1 MSKDKKKNKDEEWSK
16 ARSIE
21 EQWNFEEVPEHFSQV
36 NDRKRGD
43 GDSCLGL
50 FRNLIVLVVIYTY
63 FINYF
68 GSRFFDFDLFN
79 FTKNTALELLGATST
94 KVKQERENPTYQTV
108 NSIKFKNCEN
118 REYRN
123 EENIKRTSE
132 GVVQIKTSKSL
143 GTGFVVSHA
152 RNQTLILT
160 NSHVITGEDNAL
172 VSWSD
177 QKNDIAYVVNDLN
190 LKTEYKDLAV
200 LSVNRRYG
208 KVLGIAK
215 NNPKVG
221 EKVIAIGN
229 PKGFGLS
236 ASQGMVS
243 RISDQGRMIQTDA
256 AFNPG
261 VSGGPLIN
269 NKGCVVGINTSMYTK
284 SQGLNFSISAPLIRQ
299 YLGK

>member
-36 NDRKRGD
+36 NDRKKGESCRGVLLNLFTFVVVLTF
-43 GDSCLGL
+43 GINTLG
-50 FRNLIVLVVIYTY
+50 RS
-63 FINYF
+63 F
-68 GSRFFDFDLFN
+68 GFNFNLFN
-79 FTKNTALELLGATST
+79 FIKNIALELLGTTST
-94 KVKQERENPTYQTV
+94 KVKQERENPIYQTV

-243 RISDQGRMIQTDA
+243 RISDQGRMIQTD
-256 AFNPG
+256 
-261 VSGGPLIN
+261 
-269 NKGCVVGINTSMYTK
+269 
-284 SQGLNFSISAPLIRQ
+284 
-299 YLGK
+299 

>member
-36 NDRKRGD
+36 NDRKKGESYRGVLLNLFTFVVVLTF
-43 GDSCLGL
+43 GINTLG
-50 FRNLIVLVVIYTY
+50 RS
-63 FINYF
+63 F
-68 GSRFFDFDLFN
+68 GFNFNLFN
-79 FTKNTALELLGATST
+79 FIKNIALELLGTTST

-143 GTGFVVSHA
+143 GTGFVVSHS